1 MTLEKTRQELRMAN
15 TIIMDQ
21 KGEIVDLQAQI
32 SKYKHLAELKT
43 NEIEHV
49 KCRMEKYIT
58 ELKTHQDKILFDATK
73 RLRDAMDL

>member
-1 MTLEKTRQELRMAN
+1 
-15 TIIMDQ
+15 
-21 KGEIVDLQAQI
+21 
-32 SKYKHLAELKT
+32 LKT

>member
-32 SKYKHLAELKT
+32 STYKHLAGLKPE
-43 NEIEHV
+43 EIENEV
-49 KCRMEKYIT
+49 KYRMEV
-58 ELKTHQDKILFDATK
+58 
-73 RLRDAMDL
+73 RRP